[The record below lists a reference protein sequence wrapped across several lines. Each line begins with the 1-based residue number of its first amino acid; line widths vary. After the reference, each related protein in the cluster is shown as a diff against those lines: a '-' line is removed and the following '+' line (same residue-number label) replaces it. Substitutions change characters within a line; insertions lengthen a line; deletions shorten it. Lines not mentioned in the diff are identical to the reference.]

1 MTGEQN
7 FGFIGGGA
15 MAEALIR
22 GFLQTGLAQPGQ
34 VRVSDVSTDRLTYL
48 ANTYGVT
55 TISDNAAVAAQSSVV
70 LLTVK
75 PNIIAKALESIAG
88 VLAPNTL
95 VISVAAGVP
104 LAKVEAVLASNPV
117 VRVMPNT
124 PVAVG
129 AGMSAV
135 ALGSQAREC
144 HGKLAEE
151 LFAAVGKSVLVE
163 ESLLDAVT
171 GLSGSGPGYA
181 FVLIDALADAGVRV
195 GLPRKMAITLAAQT
209 LLGSAKMVL
218 ETGEHPAVLRDG
230 VTSPGGTTI
239 AGIHVLEQQG
249 VRAALSDAV
258 MVACEKSREMG
269 KMK

>member
-1 MTGEQN
+1 MTAKET
-7 FGFIGGGA
+7 FGFVGGGA
-15 MAEALIR
+15 MAESLIR
-22 GFLQTGLAQPGQ
+22 GFLQNGLAQPTQ
-34 VRVSDVSTDRLTYL
+34 VWVSDISTDRLSYL
-48 ANTYGVT
+48 ANTYKVAT
-55 TISDNAAVAAQSSVV
+55 TTDNAAVAAQSSVV
-70 LLTVK
+70 LLTIK
-75 PNIIAKALESIAG
+75 PNIVLKALDTIAA
-88 VLAPNTL
+88 VLAPDTL

-104 LAKVEAVLASNPV
+104 LAKIEAILMDNPII
-117 VRVMPNT
+117 RVMPNT

-135 ALGSQAREC
+135 SLGSKAQDH
-144 HGKLAEE
+144 HGRLVAE
-151 LFAAVGKSVLVE
+151 LFAAVGKSVIVE
-163 ESLLDAVT
+163 EGLLDAVT

-218 ETGEHPAVLRDG
+218 ETGEHPAALRDG

-258 MVACEKSREMG
+258 MAACEKSREMG
-269 KMK
+269 KTK